1 MRLIDV
7 DKLPATCNV
16 AIVNG
21 KLELDGWIA
30 AKRISEAPTVEAI
43 PIEWIKDY
51 IIPFQEFHDRLN
63 EERKE
68 NDGAGWVVDVLE
80 GMLKRWEK
88 ENGNI

>member
-30 AKRISEAPTVEAI
+30 AKRLTEAPTVEAI
-43 PIEWIKDY
+43 PVDWIKDY
-51 IIPFQEFHDRLN
+51 IDFGVSDKLAQHDMRFVSKMI
-63 EERKE
+63 E
-68 NDGAGWVVDVLE
+68 D
-80 GMLKRWEK
+80 WEK
-88 ENGNI
+88 EKNK